1 MARFIEKKIS
11 CQKLEKITLADGKIV
26 DGYES
31 RLCVCVDRMLPGIQ
45 NDGRLNGPVQEYK
58 ASFTANN
65 NEIFG
70 FKNISIKNAA
80 NPGMESTDE
89 YNAGEEHAVSVQGEF
104 GFNSIILSN

>member
-1 MARFIEKKIS
+1 MARFFEEKIS
-11 CQKLEKITLADGKIV
+11 CKKLEKITLADGTIV

-31 RLCVCVDRMLPGIQ
+31 RLHVSVDEMLPGIQ
-45 NDGRLNGPVQEYK
+45 NNGQLNGPVQEYQ

-80 NPGMESTDE
+80 NPGMESTHE
-89 YNAGEEHAVSVQGEF
+89 YSAGEEHAVRVYGKLGLNQT
-104 GFNSIILSN
+104 ILSN